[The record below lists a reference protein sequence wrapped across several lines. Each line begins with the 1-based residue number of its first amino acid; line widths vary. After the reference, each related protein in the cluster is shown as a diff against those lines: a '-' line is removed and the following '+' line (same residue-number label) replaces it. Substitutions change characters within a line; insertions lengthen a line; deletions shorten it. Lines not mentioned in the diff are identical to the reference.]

1 MTMYANIYYDR
12 NNTAY
17 YMDPGSSG
25 DCAKFNG
32 EVQILGPT
40 GTTHF
45 NYNNDGGQNY
55 FRANQNYFDQN
66 QTYIR
71 DCRAYIFYDWNSS
84 SYYMNPQNRSM
95 FYEMMWV
102 GARSRAGRGGSGSN
116 WFNIEWRNP
125 RMYGWIDWTQIGV
138 MARLSDYRL
147 KQNITPISDGATD
160 RIMQLQPIEYE
171 WTDYRKTNVDGS
183 TTRLSEYDGERREGF
198 IAHELQEIIPSAVE
212 GVKDDPDVI
221 QSIDF
226 DGIGA
231 VMVKA
236 MQEMKVRIDSLEER
250 VTNLE

>member
-1 MTMYANIYYDR
+1 MTMYADVFYDR
-12 NNTAY
+12 NDTSYFADFASEY
-17 YMDPGSSG
+17 T
-25 DCAKFNG
+25 CARFNG
-32 EVQILGPT
+32 EVKIEGPT

-45 NYNNDGGQNY
+45 NYSDDGGQNY
-55 FRANQNYFDQN
+55 FRGNQNYFDQN

-71 DCRAYIFYDWNSS
+71 DCRAYIFYDWNST

-102 GARSRAGRGGSGSN
+102 GARTRAGRGGSGSN
-116 WFNIEWRNP
+116 WFNMEWRNP
-125 RMYGWIDWTQIGV
+125 RIYGWIDWTQVGV
-138 MARLSDYRL
+138 VARLSDYRL

-171 WTDYRKTNVDGS
+171 WADYKKTNLDG
-183 TTRLSEYDGERREGF
+183 TTTTLSEYDGERREGF
-198 IAHELQEIIPSAVE
+198 IAHELKEIIPSTVE
-212 GVKDDPDVI
+212 GEKDDPDVL

-236 MQEMKVRIDSLEER
+236 MQEMKLRIDSLEER